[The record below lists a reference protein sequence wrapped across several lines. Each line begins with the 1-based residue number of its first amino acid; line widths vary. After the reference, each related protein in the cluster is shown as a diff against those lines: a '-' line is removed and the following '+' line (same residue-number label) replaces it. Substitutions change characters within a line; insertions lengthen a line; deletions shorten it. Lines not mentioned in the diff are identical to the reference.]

1 MSDGSRLFSGGN
13 GSDPTIRE
21 WDTSTWQQVGDPWK
35 GHFKN
40 IHALSLNSSGTLL
53 ASASHDNR
61 VRLWRLSDRRNI
73 AILKHSEEVNCV
85 TFSANGKHIL
95 SGGVDKKISEWP
107 ASEDTLPE
115 DGPNDGLMMKQ
126 PTHQAQTCSNFKI
139 LAMNSTVRNACI
151 VGDWPTAEKVLNL
164 DIDTDENDHAA
175 YANRAF
181 VMARK
186 RNWDQALQ
194 DAIQSISIRPSL
206 TGHISKAIALCG
218 RKHVLAARISFDLAS
233 LFTNGDL
240 KIDHLLFL
248 IKTITLFNTG
258 EHQEAMLRIGELA
271 ASPNIDSVACRIV
284 EAYLRVQLG
293 NIALDGAR
301 YNEAVEHFTAAV
313 NASTFF
319 YKLPIH
325 LMYDEFVA
333 LFGWDLKPLWHT
345 ANQQQCYAL
354 FRAGSFGAAIES
366 YQSMM
371 DKIDEDTKASLR
383 AWFTGLK

>member
-126 PTHQAQTCSNFKI
+126 PTHQ
-139 LAMNSTVRNACI
+139 V
-151 VGDWPTAEKVLNL
+151 
-164 DIDTDENDHAA
+164 
-175 YANRAF
+175 
-181 VMARK
+181 
-186 RNWDQALQ
+186 
-194 DAIQSISIRPSL
+194 
-206 TGHISKAIALCG
+206 
-218 RKHVLAARISFDLAS
+218 SF
-233 LFTNGDL
+233 F
-240 KIDHLLFL
+240 IF
-248 IKTITLFNTG
+248 
-258 EHQEAMLRIGELA
+258 
-271 ASPNIDSVACRIV
+271 
-284 EAYLRVQLG
+284 
-293 NIALDGAR
+293 
-301 YNEAVEHFTAAV
+301 
-313 NASTFF
+313 
-319 YKLPIH
+319 LPICH
-325 LMYDEFVA
+325 LSVFFMPR
-333 LFGWDLKPLWHT
+333 LKPVLISRRVPT
-345 ANQQQCYAL
+345 
-354 FRAGSFGAAIES
+354 FDS
-366 YQSMM
+366 YNT
-371 DKIDEDTKASLR
+371 I
-383 AWFTGLK
+383 